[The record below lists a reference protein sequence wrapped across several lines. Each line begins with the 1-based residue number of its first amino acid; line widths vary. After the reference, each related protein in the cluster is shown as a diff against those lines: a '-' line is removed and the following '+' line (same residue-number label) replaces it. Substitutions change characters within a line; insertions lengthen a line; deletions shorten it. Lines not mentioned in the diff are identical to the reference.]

1 MTPQEPSLAYLR
13 TEAPLPAEQVTELS
27 RFWET
32 SFDTSYDKFLAV
44 LAGAE
49 QDINRNLLYLAREGS
64 ELVGTC
70 QLTVGCSNVRLG
82 GLGEVATAVSHR
94 RRGIGRTLSSQ
105 ARDEFLEL
113 GGEAIFLGTVNPL
126 AARLYQDLGWR
137 KFAEANVMCLLPGG
151 RDPGE
156 FLLDYFRH
164 RGDVEVSVGSAVHRL
179 EMIPLI
185 IDPHA
190 YRILDANLALFS
202 TRYTA
207 QDSCMGLFPRYQ
219 AVRDEGAGEWFVATT
234 ETGCL
239 VGLATA
245 RSRGPEVVQVDGFSQ
260 AGFPGVQREMLERCL
275 HWARARQAGRCEA
288 LIAGCDEGKMQA
300 FGLLGFSPTR
310 TGPKIEMG
318 GNQLATIWISRDL

>member
-1 MTPQEPSLAYLR
+1 MR
-13 TEAPLPAEQVTELS
+13 TEAPLAAAEAGELA

-32 SFDTSYDKFLAV
+32 SFETSYDNFREV
-44 LAGAE
+44 LEGAE
-49 QDINRNLLYLAREGS
+49 QAVNRNLVYLAREGS

-94 RRGIGRTLSSQ
+94 RRGIGSTLSSQ
-105 ARDEFLEL
+105 ARDEFLGL
-113 GGEAIFLGTVNPL
+113 GGEALFLGTVNPL
-126 AARLYQDLGWR
+126 AGRLYHDLGWR
-137 KFAEANVMCLLPGG
+137 KFAGANVMCLLAGG
-151 RDPGE
+151 RDPAE
-156 FLLDYFRH
+156 FLLDYFRD
-164 RGDVEVSVGSAVHRL
+164 RGHVEVSVGRAAHRL

-190 YRILDANLALFS
+190 WRMLDANLALFS
-202 TRYTA
+202 TRYTD

-260 AGFPGVQREMLERCL
+260 AGFPGVQREMLDRCL
-275 HWARARQAGRCEA
+275 HWSRARQAGRCEA
-288 LIAGCDEGKMQA
+288 LIAGCDEEKMQA
-300 FGLLGFSPTR
+300 FSLLGFSPTR
-310 TGPKIEMG
+310 TGPNIGMD
-318 GNQLATIWISRDL
+318 GNQLATIWIGRDL